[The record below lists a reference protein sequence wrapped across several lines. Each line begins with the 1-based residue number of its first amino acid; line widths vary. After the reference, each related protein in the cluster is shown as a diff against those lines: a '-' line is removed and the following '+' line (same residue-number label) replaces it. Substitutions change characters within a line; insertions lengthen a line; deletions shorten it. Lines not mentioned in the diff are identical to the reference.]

1 MSDVHVVHAVEP
13 GNNDLGGCGMG
24 AALAGKTAIGHT
36 LFSTGGYS
44 TWRTRDRP
52 HAYLAED
59 QAHWVLLSSGSA
71 AGRRRMGLLTGL
83 LCRTSQGG
91 DLTPV

>member
-1 MSDVHVVHAVEP
+1 MS
-13 GNNDLGGCGMG
+13 GNPM
-24 AALAGKTAIGHT
+24 AGKTAIGHT

-71 AGRRRMGLLTGL
+71 AGRRRMGLLLLAGL
-83 LCRTSQGG
+83 ASQGD
-91 DLTPV
+91 DLRSDSG